1 MIPCEWIKA
10 AEKRISGYIHQTP
23 FTYDQDLK
31 TYLKWE
37 NQQETGSFKIRGAM
51 NKILSLEPWEREAG
65 LVAASAGN
73 HGAGVA
79 FAARETHSK
88 AIIFVSSTAVRS
100 KIDLIR
106 DLGAE
111 VRVVEGGYGEAEKA
125 GIEYASSI
133 NASWISPYNDGQI
146 IAGQA
151 TLGMEILQ
159 EIPEPENTTWVVP
172 VGGGGLMAGIAC
184 AIECTFRSSRTTNPK
199 EREKYIKKP
208 RLIAVQSEAS
218 PFFHEIYHRGSQ
230 EGVIELESIADGLA
244 GRIEQNSTT
253 IPILRRFVDDF
264 ILVSEKE
271 IIESIVFSWERYK
284 QRIEGSAAVAIAA
297 ILGNKI
303 QDGSAVAI
311 ITGGNIQP
319 EVHKNLYSQ
328 KG

>member
-1 MIPCEWIKA
+1 MIPCEWIDA
-10 AEKRISGYIHQTP
+10 AEKRISRYVHRTP
-23 FTYDQDLK
+23 FTYDQELNI
-31 TYLKWE
+31 YLKWE
-37 NQQETGSFKIRGAM
+37 NQQETGSFKIRGAI

-79 FAARETHSK
+79 LAARETHSK
-88 AIIFVSSTAVRS
+88 AIIFVSSNAVQS
-100 KIDLIR
+100 KIEQIR
-106 DLGAE
+106 EFGAE
-111 VRVVEGGYGEAEKA
+111 VRFVEGGYGEAEKA
-125 GIEYASSI
+125 GLAYANST

-151 TLGMEILQ
+151 TLGMEILR
-159 EIPEPENTTWVVP
+159 ELPDPENTTWVVP

-184 AIECTFRSSRTTNPK
+184 AVACTFHSSRIKNHEKITNPTK
-199 EREKYIKKP
+199 RP

-253 IPILRRFVDDF
+253 IPILRRYVDDF
-264 ILVSEKE
+264 ILVSERQ
-271 IIESIVFSWERYK
+271 IIEAIIFSWERYR

-297 ILGNKI
+297 ILGNKTRI
-303 QDGSAVAI
+303 DPAVAI

-319 EVHKNLYSQ
+319 EVHINLCSQ